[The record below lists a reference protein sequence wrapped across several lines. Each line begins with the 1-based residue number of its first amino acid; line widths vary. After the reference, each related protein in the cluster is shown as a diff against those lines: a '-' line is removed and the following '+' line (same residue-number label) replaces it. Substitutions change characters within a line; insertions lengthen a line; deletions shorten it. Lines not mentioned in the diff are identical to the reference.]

1 MGIEAGHFGWKDPET
16 RVEGLGQLR
25 RTLDALLTGGIKGTI
40 ENLENML
47 LTEPQRDKNGKLRY
61 LLTSGL
67 AVELVTGFE
76 REHHDLDLVIMDP
89 NNTEWEMFG
98 TDNVTP
104 GQYWAGMRF
113 NPQYL
118 EETARKVSTRIN
130 GGLVVEVVH
139 PAILIVQ
146 KSSDAFDRVPRK
158 KDTEDV
164 KALIGYWEKGE
175 PNPKQWPPI
184 IAEALRALPS
194 AQLPITRERLK
205 KSIDRHH

>member
-1 MGIEAGHFGWKDPET
+1 MEGEHFGWKNPET

-25 RTLDALLTGGIKGTI
+25 KALDRLLTGGVKGDI
-40 ENLENML
+40 QELEKIL
-47 LTEPQRDKNGKLRY
+47 VTEPQRDNNGKLRY

-67 AVELVTGFE
+67 AVELITGFV

-113 NPQYL
+113 DRQYL
-118 EETARKVSTRIN
+118 EETARRVFTRIKD
-130 GGLVVEVVH
+130 GLGVEVVH

-146 KSSDAFDRVPRK
+146 KSSDAFGRVPRK
-158 KDTEDV
+158 KDVEDV
-164 KALIGYWEKGE
+164 NALINYWQNKEE
-175 PNPKQWPPI
+175 NPKQWPPI
-184 IAEALRALPS
+184 ISEALRALPS
-194 AQLPITRERLK
+194 AQLPITRERLI